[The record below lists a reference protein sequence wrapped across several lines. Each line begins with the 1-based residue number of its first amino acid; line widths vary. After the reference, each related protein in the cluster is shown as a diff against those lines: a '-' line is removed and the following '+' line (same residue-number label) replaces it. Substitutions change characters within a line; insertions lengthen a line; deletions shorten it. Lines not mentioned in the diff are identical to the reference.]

1 MKSLRI
7 LLADDHDIVR
17 RGLVAILRSRAG
29 WDVCAEAE
37 TGRQA
42 VEKARE
48 LKPDIAILDIG
59 MPELNGLDATR
70 QIVLADKNIKVLI
83 LTISD
88 SDNLVRAVLEAGARG
103 FLLKSDAGFELINA
117 VEALHA
123 DRTFFTSRVSDVMLS
138 GFRDGGRAR
147 TTETSI
153 PTLTAREREVV
164 QLLAEGKSTKEVA
177 YLLGVG
183 VKTADTHRTNVMRK
197 LGLHSVSALVLY
209 AVRNGMIQV
218 TPTLTP
224 Q

>member
-1 MKSLRI
+1 
-7 LLADDHDIVR
+7 
-17 RGLVAILRSRAG
+17 
-29 WDVCAEAE
+29 
-37 TGRQA
+37 
-42 VEKARE
+42 
-48 LKPDIAILDIG
+48 
-59 MPELNGLDATR
+59 
-70 QIVLADKNIKVLI
+70 
-83 LTISD
+83 
-88 SDNLVRAVLEAGARG
+88 
-103 FLLKSDAGFELINA
+103 
-117 VEALHA
+117 
-123 DRTFFTSRVSDVMLS
+123 MLS